1 MFKKKKKGSI
11 YLGALKEVAELT
23 PPVEWVYSLLMHM
36 YQDSIGN
43 FILRKSDGI
52 PSIPLQDK
60 LPEGELSFDKII
72 NVLKVICGLDPI
84 DYTEIKEGNHSLF
97 IHGKSYTAKMLFDD
111 SANDPIY
118 RISMSIVP

>member
-1 MFKKKKKGSI
+1 MFKKKKKDSI
-11 YLGALKEVAELT
+11 SLGALKEVAEFT

-52 PSIPLQDK
+52 PSIPLQGK

-84 DYTEIKEGNHSLF
+84 DYAEIKEGYHSLF
-97 IHGKSYTAKMLFDD
+97 KHGKSYTAKMIFDD
-111 SANDPIY
+111 SADDPTCQI
-118 RISMSIVP
+118 RMSIDP